1 MALARAAGLVTGEAE
16 DWAVAAAKAVRAME
30 VAEMEVVAKV
40 AVVVAVVAKGMAKAA
55 VAYKVTEAAAPS
67 GGEVSLAEPM
77 GAWAVVAAGSQASCR
92 PRTRARHQ
100 CKGRSQAP
108 GGGGANAE
116 LARMVVWAVS

>member
-67 GGEVSLAEPM
+67 GGEVSLAAPM
-77 GAWAVVAAGSQASCR
+77 GA
-92 PRTRARHQ
+92 
-100 CKGRSQAP
+100 
-108 GGGGANAE
+108 
-116 LARMVVWAVS
+116 